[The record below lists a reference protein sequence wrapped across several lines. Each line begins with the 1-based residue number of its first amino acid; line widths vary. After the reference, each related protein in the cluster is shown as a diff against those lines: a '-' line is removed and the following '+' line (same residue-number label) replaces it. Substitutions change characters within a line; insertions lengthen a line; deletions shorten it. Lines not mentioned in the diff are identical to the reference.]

1 MCLVD
6 SSTMH
11 SFINANAAAQCK
23 LPLLHCS
30 SLAVTLA
37 NHTQVTTKLMCE
49 VPMQFDANLMHLV
62 TYHVVNNLTSS
73 VVLGIDWLMEHW
85 PEINWLNY
93 TVIMHLAN
101 GKQLLI
107 PGLAAGN
114 SKPTFMFCSSKVT
127 CKLVAQGEHA
137 WLILVSPDNSAACL
151 HGAKCAQ
158 ANQLSVHR

>member
-1 MCLVD
+1 MSLVD
-6 SSTMH
+6 SGATH
-11 SFINANAAAQCK
+11 SFIDANIAAQCT

-30 SLAVTLA
+30 GLAVTLE
-37 NHTQVTTKLMCE
+37 NGTQITMKLMYE

-62 TYHVVNNLTSS
+62 TCHVVNNLTSL
-73 VVLGIDWLMEHW
+73 VVLGIDWIMEYR

-93 TVIMHLAN
+93 TVAMHLVN
-101 GKQLLI
+101 GKRLLI

-114 SKPTFMFCSSKVT
+114 SKPTYVFCSSKVA

-137 WLILVSPDNSAACL
+137 WLILLSPNNSAAYL

-158 ANQLSVHR
+158 ANQLSVHG

>member
-6 SSTMH
+6 SGAMH
-11 SFINANAAAQCK
+11 SFIDANVAVQCK

-30 SLAVTLA
+30 SLAVMLA
-37 NHTQVTTKLMCE
+37 NGTQVTTKLTCE

-62 TYHVVNNLTSS
+62 TCHVVNNLTSL
-73 VVLGIDWLMEHW
+73 VVLGIDWLIEHQ
-85 PEINWLNY
+85 PEIDWPNY
-93 TVIMHLAN
+93 TVTLHLAN

-114 SKPTFMFCSSKVT
+114 SKPTFVFCSSKVA

-137 WLILVSPDNSAACL
+137 WLILISPDNSAACL

-158 ANQLSVHR
+158 ANQLSVHG